1 MRDLLQINTN
11 EIINNLMRTDKKQR
25 NLISNVVNQVVDAGM
40 SYEDAKEALLIAT
53 AVLLDKAT
61 NPKKDG
67 E

>member
-11 EIINNLMRTDKKQR
+11 EINYNLAKTDKEQQH
-25 NLISNVVNQVVDAGM
+25 LISNVVNQVVDAGM